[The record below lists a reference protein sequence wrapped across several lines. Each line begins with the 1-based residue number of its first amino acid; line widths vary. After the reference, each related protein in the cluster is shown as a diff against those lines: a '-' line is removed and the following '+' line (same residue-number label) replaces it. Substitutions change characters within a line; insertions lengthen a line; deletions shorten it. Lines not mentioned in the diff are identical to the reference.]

1 MLAGGAEGREAQ
13 GREPYLVNEI
23 KICFT
28 FINFLLQLQRA
39 GVTPG
44 TSAGSSAHSQKQQ
57 LLPTSGDRQKPMGN
71 HSQCCPTGQESCIAP
86 SQGNPQFALETSLLN
101 QEILFG

>member
-1 MLAGGAEGREAQ
+1 MLAGGAEGREAR
-13 GREPYLVNEI
+13 GKEPYLFNEI

-28 FINFLLQLQRA
+28 FISFLLQLQ

-44 TSAGSSAHSQKQQ
+44 TSAGSSAHCQRQQ
-57 LLPTSGDRQKPMGN
+57 LLPTSDRNPWGPT
-71 HSQCCPTGQESCIAP
+71 HSQCCPVGQESCTAP

-101 QEILFG
+101 QEILFE